1 MIAEN
6 YQPFMQAQYKQ
17 NLLSCQIHKGSPY
30 QFIEVYNKKVPQTA
44 VCCKCV
50 TKFMMKGENLL
61 CIDDVISCESK
72 TVFLNWPFL
81 EKRDVLQE
89 YQNIIENQQD
99 DVCPL
104 HIIND
109 FFNEMEKKVVEKIVG
124 CKKKI
129 LADVEEF
136 FMTKDKLNSIYN
148 KVSQKEL
155 LQEQIKNLCEGNNSL
170 EELDQMIN
178 KCKEKYKENQDIL
191 QHNLNLYNQS
201 QQILQLKEPQMFL
214 EQILLFIDQIFM
226 NLTSGSNKYS
236 EKSTIQ
242 EHIQN
247 NQNIVNKIIS
257 LVNNPTNYCNQDF
270 ITQLSKYLNIY
281 APLFN
286 RIDFNQVN
294 VPSQTP
300 INFNQIKDPQF
311 KNLEIYINQLQK
323 INQVTILADDS
334 ANQISQKFKQMDN
347 LINELNKSNEIIVKQ
362 ESDKV
367 NEVKKR
373 NNVITD
379 KTQSCYFIKS
389 AVDECS
395 QNYQFI
401 NRNDDILELKNQR
414 QGYYIQAFYDQIIQ
428 PNKKY
433 VIRIQFEPFNSQQR
447 NYEISIGIIQS
458 NKINSNFINASSL
471 CFTNKDQEYFNVV
484 KKGKS
489 FNDVSSRHEAKMRTL
504 EYQMCLEEK
513 HFQLSDYPGYENITI
528 AGEENLRQL
537 DLNKQYMFGI
547 EYYSIEKIK
556 IVFLAEVLA
565 FVND

>member
-6 YQPFMQAQYKQ
+6 YQPNIQAQSKQ
-17 NLLSCQIHKGSPY
+17 NLLSCQIHKRSPF

-81 EKRDVLQE
+81 EKREVLQE
-89 YQNIIENQQD
+89 YQNIIENSLD
-99 DVCPL
+99 DIYPL

-109 FFNEMEKKVVEKIVG
+109 FFNDMEKKVVEKIIG

-148 KVSQKEL
+148 QVSQKEL

-178 KCKEKYKENQDIL
+178 KCKEKHKDNQDIL

-201 QQILQLKEPQMFL
+201 QQILQLKEPKIFL
-214 EQILLFIDQIFM
+214 EQILLFIDQIFI
-226 NLTSGSNKYS
+226 NLTSGSNKYLQ
-236 EKSTIQ
+236 KSSIYEQ
-242 EHIQN
+242 IEN
-247 NQNIVNKIIS
+247 NQNKVNIIIS
-257 LVNNPTNYCNQDF
+257 LVNNPTNYCNPDF
-270 ITQLSKYLNIY
+270 ISQLQKYMNIY

-286 RIDFNQVN
+286 RINFNDVN
-294 VPSQTP
+294 TSNQTP
-300 INFNQIKDPQF
+300 INFNQIKKAQF

-323 INQVTILADDS
+323 INQISILTDD
-334 ANQISQKFKQMDN
+334 N
-347 LINELNKSNEIIVKQ
+347 
-362 ESDKV
+362 
-367 NEVKKR
+367 
-373 NNVITD
+373 
-379 KTQSCYFIKS
+379 
-389 AVDECS
+389 ECS

-414 QGYYIQAFYDQIIQ
+414 SGYYIQAFYDQIIY

-433 VIRIQFEPFNSQQR
+433 VIRIQFEPFSSQQK

-484 KKGKS
+484 KKGKA
-489 FNDVSSRHEAKMRTL
+489 FNDASSRHETKMRTL

-513 HFQLSDYPGYENITI
+513 HFQLSDYPGYDNITI

-565 FVND
+565 FVNE

>member
-6 YQPFMQAQYKQ
+6 YQTQIQAQNKQ
-17 NLLSCQIHKGSPY
+17 NQLSCQIHKGSPF
-30 QFIEVYNKKVPQTA
+30 QFIEVYNKQVPQTA

-81 EKRDVLQE
+81 EKREVLQE
-89 YQNIIENQQD
+89 YQNIIENQLD
-99 DVCPL
+99 DICPL

-109 FFNEMEKKVVEKIVG
+109 FFNDMEKQVVEKIVG

-129 LADVEEF
+129 LAEVEEF

-148 KVSQKEL
+148 EVSQKEL
-155 LQEQIKNLCEGNNSL
+155 LQVQIKNLCEGNNSL

-178 KCKEKYKENQDIL
+178 KCKEKYKENLDIL

-214 EQILLFIDQIFM
+214 EQILLFIDQIFF
-226 NLTSGSNKYS
+226 NLTSGSNKYLQQS
-236 EKSTIQ
+236 SYYEQI
-242 EHIQN
+242 EN

-257 LVNNPTNYCNQDF
+257 LINNPSNYCNQDF
-270 ITQLSKYLNIY
+270 ISQLQKYLNIY

-286 RIDFNQVN
+286 RINFNEVYN
-294 VPSQTP
+294 PSKTP
-300 INFNQIKDPQF
+300 IDFSQIKDSQY

-323 INQVTILADDS
+323 INQISILADDS
-334 ANQISQKFKQMDN
+334 ANQIQQKFKQMDS
-347 LINELNKSNEIIVKQ
+347 LLSELNNSNEAIVKY
-362 ESDKV
+362 ESNRV
-367 NEVKKR
+367 NEIKKR

-401 NRNDDILELKNQR
+401 SRSENILELKNQR
-414 QGYYIQAFYDQIIQ
+414 PGYYIQAFYDQIIQ

-433 VIRIQFEPFNSQQR
+433 VIRIQFEPFNSQQK

-484 KKGKS
+484 KKGKP
-489 FNDVSSRHEAKMRTL
+489 FNDASCRHETKMRTL

-513 HFQLSDYPGYENITI
+513 YFQLSDYPGYENITI

-556 IVFLAEVLA
+556 IVFIAEVLA
-565 FVND
+565 FVNE